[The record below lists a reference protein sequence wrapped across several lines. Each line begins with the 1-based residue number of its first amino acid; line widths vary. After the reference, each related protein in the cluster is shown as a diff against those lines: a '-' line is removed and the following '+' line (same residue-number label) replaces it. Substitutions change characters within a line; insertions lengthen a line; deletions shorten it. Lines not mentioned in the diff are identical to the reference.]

1 MHFPIAFLGLANALN
16 VLYGVAIYLPFLSP
30 FAVDKQNLGAITIL
44 GYFLNVFGTITSIP
58 ALLTGFAELY
68 AMVNARGLYVTDQK
82 TGSKTLEPVVKTT
95 LTHVSL
101 LFVAWFR
108 AQALTRKF

>member
-1 MHFPIAFLGLANALN
+1 VHFPIAFLGLANALN

-30 FAVDKQNLGAITIL
+30 FAVDKQNLGALTVL
-44 GYFLNVFGTITSIP
+44 GYFLNVFGAITSIP

-95 LTHVSL
+95 LTHVSF
-101 LFVAWFR
+101 LF
-108 AQALTRKF
+108 AQSVSCSSLTRKF